1 MTEEK
6 LKSIYAN
13 KGYDLVR
20 GGGEH
25 NYVLIPINKPNFLW
39 GSFDSL
45 KSAEQA
51 LKQLGEIKNA
61 VKQAPHFINK
71 EKRTFFSLK
80 DEVEYCLNANGIKA
94 VVCAAKKGEH
104 TVKIWSDTD
113 INGLRFDSGRHKIYI
128 GICSDMFGN
137 KFYTGGR
144 VRI

>member
-1 MTEEK
+1 MTEDK

-25 NYVLIPINKPNFLW
+25 NYVLIPINNPNSLW

-45 KSAEQA
+45 ESAEQA
-51 LKQLGEIKNA
+51 LKQLDEVKST
-61 VKQAPHFINK
+61 VKQTPHPINK
-71 EKRTFFSLK
+71 KNRTFFSLK
-80 DEVEYCLNANGIKA
+80 DEVEYCLNTNDIKA

-113 INGLRFDSGRHKIYI
+113 IDGLEFDSGRHKIHI
-128 GICSDMFGN
+128 GIGSDMFGN

-144 VRI
+144 IRI

>member
-25 NYVLIPINKPNFLW
+25 NYVLIPINNPNSLW

-45 KSAEQA
+45 ESAEQA
-51 LKQLGEIKNA
+51 LKQLDEVKSV
-61 VKQAPHFINK
+61 VKQTPHPIKK
-71 EKRTFFSLK
+71 ENRLFFSLK
-80 DEVEYCLNANGIKA
+80 DEVEYCLNTNGIKA

-113 INGLRFDSGRHKIYI
+113 IDGLEFDSGRHKIHI
-128 GICSDMFGN
+128 GIGSDMFGN

-144 VRI
+144 IRI

>member
-13 KGYDLVR
+13 KGYYLVR

-25 NYVLIPINKPNFLW
+25 NYVLIPINNPNSLW

-45 KSAEQA
+45 ESAEQA
-51 LKQLGEIKNA
+51 LKQLDG
-61 VKQAPHFINK
+61 VKTTVEQTPHPINK
-71 EKRTFFSLK
+71 ENISFFSLK
-80 DEVEYCLNANGIKA
+80 DEVEYCLNSNDIKA

-113 INGLRFDSGRHKIYI
+113 IDGLEFDSGRHKIHI
-128 GICSDMFGN
+128 GIGSDMFGN

-144 VRI
+144 IRI